1 MSVSLTLIP
10 VALAMR
16 VVMGKEGF
24 NEFVKSN
31 EVLKKANFTSERD
44 LIVTVKKC
52 GYDAEKWGGMIKT
65 HLRGE
70 KEFFFWEFRD
80 GAWYAI
86 LSTYD
91 TPSRI
96 KEFMNNMNVR
106 SGRTIF
112 GTADETSLIQKP
124 LTQTFPTNF
133 RDKSL
138 LKQVLLDNGMQP
150 VELENGQ
157 IRCDLAGANM
167 TFKQGS
173 PDSLIVVELSS
184 EVNMQTVFR
193 HLSVVD
199 DEYKRYVQ
207 NEVYQHLLQKVE
219 EKGLKIEQEQVLEDH
234 SIVVTLNIQR

>member
-1 MSVSLTLIP
+1 VSVSLTLVP

-24 NEFVKSN
+24 NDFVKSH
-31 EVLKKANFTSERD
+31 EKPIKVNFTSERD

-65 HLRGE
+65 HLRAG

-80 GAWYAI
+80 GVWYAI
-86 LSTYD
+86 FSTYD

-96 KEFMNNMNVR
+96 KEFMNNINTR
-106 SGRTIF
+106 AGRAIF
-112 GTADETSLIQKP
+112 GEEDEATTIQKP

-138 LKQVLLDNGMQP
+138 LKQVLLDNGIQP
-150 VELENGQ
+150 IEGENGQ
-157 IRCDLAGANM
+157 IRCELAGASM

-173 PDSLIVVELSS
+173 PDSIIVVELSS
-184 EVNMQTVFR
+184 EVDMQAVFR

-207 NEVYQHLLQKVE
+207 NEVYQHLLKKVE

>member
-24 NEFVKSN
+24 DDFVKSN
-31 EVLKKANFTSERD
+31 EIVKKANFSSERD

-80 GAWYAI
+80 GAWCAVF
-86 LSTYD
+86 STYD

-96 KEFMNNMNVR
+96 KEFMNNMNAR

-112 GTADETSLIQKP
+112 GEEDETSQIQKS
-124 LTQTFPTNF
+124 LNHTFPTNF

-150 VELENGQ
+150 IELENGHM
-157 IRCDLAGANM
+157 RCDLAGANM
-167 TFKQGS
+167 TFKQEG

-184 EVNMQTVFR
+184 EVDMQSVFR